1 MVENKLGILFVDDV
15 PDAAQNLLGASVRLA
30 LLFVVHDAPP
40 IVLFRIPSLWWDNLD
55 MTQKRRNLPLKGKQ
69 IDARA
74 KYDKQI
80 IVLPTIRFCL
90 PSARRG
96 IIKQT
101 ESHAA
106 RIAILPTRTMDADR
120 IRALIP
126 TFSWGIPTMA
136 AFRPHDPPTSAV
148 LRFPADHFGS
158 CSSLRLRASS
168 RAHSQCAQP
177 SSFITSSVQSWPRPV
192 ITHPQQT
199 KTNDMNL

>member
-1 MVENKLGILFVDDV
+1 MTHTKSAIC
-15 PDAAQNLLGASVRLA
+15 SV
-30 LLFVVHDAPP
+30 
-40 IVLFRIPSLWWDNLD
+40 
-55 MTQKRRNLPLKGKQ
+55 MEKQ

-80 IVLPTIRFCL
+80 IVPLTIRFCL
-90 PSARRG
+90 PSARCG

-126 TFSWGIPTMA
+126 TFSWEPPQW
-136 AFRPHDPPTSAV
+136 RP
-148 LRFPADHFGS
+148 FGHMTNRQALSYASPQIISES

-177 SSFITSSVQSWPRPV
+177 SSFITGSVHSWPRPV

-199 KTNDMNL
+199 KTNNMKL

>member
-1 MVENKLGILFVDDV
+1 MLVVENKLGVLLVDDV
-15 PDAAQNLLGASVRLA
+15 PDAIQYLLGASVRLA

-55 MTQKRRNLPLKGKQ
+55 MTQKGAICSVKGKQ

-80 IVLPTIRFCL
+80 IVPPTIRFCL

-101 ESHAA
+101 ESHVA

-126 TFSWGIPTMA
+126 TFSWETPQW
-136 AFRPHDPPTSAV
+136 RP
-148 LRFPADHFGS
+148 FG
-158 CSSLRLRASS
+158 
-168 RAHSQCAQP
+168 HM
-177 SSFITSSVQSWPRPV
+177 
-192 ITHPQQT
+192 
-199 KTNDMNL
+199 TN

>member
-1 MVENKLGILFVDDV
+1 MMLLLSYFFAYHPRSGIIWIWHIQKS
-15 PDAAQNLLGASVRLA
+15 AICSV
-30 LLFVVHDAPP
+30 
-40 IVLFRIPSLWWDNLD
+40 
-55 MTQKRRNLPLKGKQ
+55 MEKQ

-80 IVLPTIRFCL
+80 IVPLTIRFCL
-90 PSARRG
+90 PPAHRG

-101 ESHAA
+101 ESHAV

-126 TFSWGIPTMA
+126 TFSWETPQWRPFGHMTCEQA
-136 AFRPHDPPTSAV
+136 LSYAFPQIT
-148 LRFPADHFGS
+148 LES

-199 KTNDMNL
+199 KTNDMKL

>member
-1 MVENKLGILFVDDV
+1 MVGQSGYD
-15 PDAAQNLLGASVRLA
+15 
-30 LLFVVHDAPP
+30 
-40 IVLFRIPSLWWDNLD
+40 
-55 MTQKRRNLPLKGKQ
+55 TKRRNLFRKGGNKLTPVPST
-69 IDARA
+69 ISRSSCR
-74 KYDKQI
+74 
-80 IVLPTIRFCL
+80 LPYVFVYL
-90 PSARRG
+90 LHRG

-101 ESHAA
+101 ESHAV

-126 TFSWGIPTMA
+126 TFSWETLTMA
-136 AFRPHDPPTSAV
+136 AFRPHDLRTSAV

-199 KTNDMNL
+199 KNQRYEIVKLSSITLLLPVPY

>member
-1 MVENKLGILFVDDV
+1 M
-15 PDAAQNLLGASVRLA
+15 
-30 LLFVVHDAPP
+30 
-40 IVLFRIPSLWWDNLD
+40 
-55 MTQKRRNLPLKGKQ
+55 PLKGKQ

-80 IVLPTIRFCL
+80 IVPPTIRFCL

-96 IIKQT
+96 IINQT

-136 AFRPHDPPTSAV
+136 AFRPHDQLTSAV
-148 LRFPADHFGS
+148 LRFPANHFGI
-158 CSSLRLRASS
+158 LLILTAPGEQPRTLPMRTAFLFHHRLSPIMA
-168 RAHSQCAQP
+168 ATCDY
-177 SSFITSSVQSWPRPV
+177 TSSANKNQRYEIVKLSS
-192 ITHPQQT
+192 ITLCSPCHT
-199 KTNDMNL
+199 KIESTAFVYPKAQHFETRRVP

>member
-1 MVENKLGILFVDDV
+1 M
-15 PDAAQNLLGASVRLA
+15 P
-30 LLFVVHDAPP
+30 
-40 IVLFRIPSLWWDNLD
+40 
-55 MTQKRRNLPLKGKQ
+55 
-69 IDARA
+69 
-74 KYDKQI
+74 
-80 IVLPTIRFCL
+80 PTIRFCL

-192 ITHPQQT
+192 ITHPRQAKITQYEIVRLKEQALFAFT
-199 KTNDMNL
+199 AESVTYYQRIQILTV

>member
-1 MVENKLGILFVDDV
+1 M
-15 PDAAQNLLGASVRLA
+15 
-30 LLFVVHDAPP
+30 
-40 IVLFRIPSLWWDNLD
+40 
-55 MTQKRRNLPLKGKQ
+55 
-69 IDARA
+69 
-74 KYDKQI
+74 
-80 IVLPTIRFCL
+80 LPTIRFCL

-168 RAHSQCAQP
+168 RTLPMRTAFLFHHKLSPNMAATCDY
-177 SSFITSSVQSWPRPV
+177 TSSANKNQRYEIVKLSS
-192 ITHPQQT
+192 ITLCSPCHT
-199 KTNDMNL
+199 KIETTAFAFPKV

>member
-1 MVENKLGILFVDDV
+1 
-15 PDAAQNLLGASVRLA
+15 
-30 LLFVVHDAPP
+30 
-40 IVLFRIPSLWWDNLD
+40 

-80 IVLPTIRFCL
+80 IVPPTIRFCL

-96 IIKQT
+96 IINQT

-126 TFSWGIPTMA
+126 TFSWETPQWRPFGHMTCEQTLSY
-136 AFRPHDPPTSAV
+136 AFPQIT
-148 LRFPADHFGS
+148 LES

-177 SSFITSSVQSWPRPV
+177 SSFTTGSVQPAATCDYTSSANKNQRYEIVKLQNRVSNFVVP
-192 ITHPQQT
+192 
-199 KTNDMNL
+199 

>member
-1 MVENKLGILFVDDV
+1 
-15 PDAAQNLLGASVRLA
+15 
-30 LLFVVHDAPP
+30 
-40 IVLFRIPSLWWDNLD
+40 
-55 MTQKRRNLPLKGKQ
+55 MTQTKKRHCSVKEKQ

-80 IVLPTIRFCL
+80 IVPPTIRFCL

-136 AFRPHDPPTSAV
+136 AFRPRDPPTSAV

-168 RAHSQCAQP
+168 RAHSQYAQP
-177 SSFITSSVQSWPRPV
+177 SSFITGSVQSWPRPV

-199 KTNDMNL
+199 KTNDMKL

>member
-1 MVENKLGILFVDDV
+1 
-15 PDAAQNLLGASVRLA
+15 
-30 LLFVVHDAPP
+30 
-40 IVLFRIPSLWWDNLD
+40 

-80 IVLPTIRFCL
+80 IVPPTIRFCL

-101 ESHAA
+101 ESHVA

-126 TFSWGIPTMA
+126 TFSWGNPTMA
-136 AFRPHDPPTSAV
+136 AFRPHDPLTSAV
-148 LRFPADHFGS
+148 LRFPTDHFGS

-177 SSFITSSVQSWPRPV
+177 SSFTTGSVQPAATCDYTSSANKNQRYEIVKLQNRVSNFVVP
-192 ITHPQQT
+192 
-199 KTNDMNL
+199 